1 MTTQR
6 DKQFNLNKITYV
18 DYKVIEMDRVLTM
31 QFPPLRYDGYASRRA
46 PRKKDLS
53 ITDFLLDFR
62 KHDAKIVKAVKKLQ
76 DEPKWWGQF
85 LSTGFINPEW
95 FPELKSEELS
105 LVAELGNDVKQVP
118 SQAEVWFKGLL
129 SEENI
134 DDVLSKW
141 LETDLMDVVNRG
153 KPNQAI
159 AAPRPLHGNTY
170 KFRNA
175 KHTRDY
181 GAAEQIYW
189 MLYHA
194 RHGKG
199 QGARDGLRKFF
210 FPGIDLITDKYD
222 PRVAVDVETQALLHL
237 DQQVKGDRKDN
248 KEPDRYPPLCIG
260 QADLLA
266 EDVLRL
272 LAYQEHMPRSVLVEY
287 LKNLFAFHLAL
298 YHLKLWK
305 MLPMLVAQRASEMA
319 CFSGG
324 CPVTTTNFSDP
335 LAGCPFKIGLVVEM
349 GDPTNKHMVELAEK
363 SADIHYRRIP
373 EYIYAQFTLTKLDQF
388 ADYQSKINRLPTP
401 ARGYF
406 SVTDLLQLLGQPVST
421 ERENYFS
428 SRLVNL
434 IESLGDNAESLPPDI
449 KAITDL
455 GLSRFDTYLEIIV
468 KLRSTFHRTYITQCM
483 DAFLLKNSESC
494 LLRQSRAHGSPRYF
508 SMGSKLLE
516 VLLQIAVLIPKGNSY
531 YTQDMRIDDLLSFLR
546 DRYGI
551 YIDRLPEFEGLG
563 SPSILDHQALRKNVD
578 AFKNRLREIG
588 YFQDLSDA
596 HLTQTVTSRYTIRG

>member
-1 MTTQR
+1 MSMQR
-6 DKQFNLNKITYV
+6 DKLFNLNKITYV
-18 DYKVIEMDRVLTM
+18 DYKLIEMDRVLTM
-31 QFPPLRYDGYASRRA
+31 LFPRLRYDGYASRRA
-46 PRKKDLS
+46 PRKKELS
-53 ITDFLLDFR
+53 IKDFILDFR
-62 KHDAKIVKAVKKLQ
+62 KHDEKIVNAALKLQ
-76 DEPKWWGQF
+76 GDPSKYNHF
-85 LSTGFINPEW
+85 LNTGIIKPDW
-95 FPELKSEELS
+95 FPELNQEELG
-105 LVAELGNDVKQVP
+105 LVAELGNDIKQD
-118 SQAEVWFKGLL
+118 STQTDIWFKGLL
-129 SEENI
+129 SGDNIEE
-134 DDVLSKW
+134 VLSKW

-175 KHTRDY
+175 KHSRDY

-194 RHGKG
+194 RFGRG
-199 QGARDGLRKFF
+199 QAARDGLRKFF

-222 PRVAVDVETQALLHL
+222 PRVTVDVETQALLHL

-248 KEPDRYPPLCIG
+248 KEPDRFPPLCIG

-272 LAYQEHMPRSVLVEY
+272 LAYQDHMPRSVLVEY
-287 LKNLFAFHLAL
+287 LKTLFAFHLAL

-305 MLPMLVAQRASEMA
+305 MLPVLINKRGLDTA
-319 CFSGG
+319 CVDGTCS
-324 CPVTTTNFSDP
+324 VTATNFSNP
-335 LAGCPFKIGLVVEM
+335 MVACPNQIGLIVEM
-349 GDPTNKHMVELAEK
+349 GDPTNKHMVELAER
-363 SADIHYRRIP
+363 SADIHFRRIP
-373 EYIYAQFTLTKLDQF
+373 EYIHSQFTITKLDEF
-388 ADYQSKINRLPTP
+388 AEYLSKINRLPMP
-401 ARGYF
+401 AKGYF
-406 SVTDLLQLLGQPVST
+406 SVTELIQLLGQPMSS

-434 IESLGDNAESLPPDI
+434 IDSIGDEDGLPPDI

-455 GLSRFDTYLEIIV
+455 GLNRFDTFIEIIV
-468 KLRSTFHRTYITQCM
+468 KLRSTFHRTYITQCI
-483 DAFLLKNSESC
+483 DAFLLKNSEAC
-494 LLRQSRAHGSPRYF
+494 LMRQSRAHGSPRYF

-516 VLLQIAVLIPKGNSY
+516 VLLQIAVLVPKGNSY
-531 YTQDMRIDDLLSFLR
+531 FTQDLRIDDLLSFLR
-546 DRYGI
+546 NRYGL

-563 SPSILDHQALRKNVD
+563 SSSILDHQALRKNMD

-596 HLTQTVTSRYTIRG
+596 QLTQTVTSRYTITN

>member
-6 DKQFNLNKITYV
+6 DKQFNLNKITYI

-31 QFPPLRYDGYASRRA
+31 LFPRLRYDGYASRRA
-46 PRKKDLS
+46 ARKKDLS
-53 ITDFLLDFR
+53 ISDFIVDFR
-62 KHDAKIVKAVKKLQ
+62 KHDEKIVKSVQKLQ
-76 DEPKWWGQF
+76 GEPKWWNHF
-85 LSTGFINPEW
+85 LNTGHIKAEW
-95 FPELKSEELS
+95 FPELSQEELG
-105 LVAELGNDVKQVP
+105 LVVELGNDIKLDS

-134 DDVLSKW
+134 EEVLSKW
-141 LETDLMDVVNRG
+141 LESDLMDVVNRG

-175 KHTRDY
+175 KHSRDY
-181 GAAEQIYW
+181 GAAEQVFC

-194 RHGKG
+194 RFGRG
-199 QGARDGLRKFF
+199 QASRDGLKNFF

-237 DQQVKGDRKDN
+237 DQQVKGDRRDN
-248 KEPDRYPPLCIG
+248 KEPKWFPPLCVG

-272 LAYQEHMPRSVLVEY
+272 LAYQGHMPRSVLVEY
-287 LKNLFAFHLAL
+287 LKTLFAFHLAL
-298 YHLKLWK
+298 YHLRLWK
-305 MLPMLVAQRASEMA
+305 ILPLLVNRRVSETT
-319 CFSGG
+319 CLNGG
-324 CPVTTTNFSDP
+324 CSVTPTNFSNP
-335 LAGCPFKIGLVVEM
+335 MVSCPFQIGLVVEM
-349 GDPTNKHMVELAEK
+349 GDPANKHMVELAER

-373 EYIYAQFTLTKLDQF
+373 EYIHAQFTVTKLDEF
-388 ADYQSKINRLPTP
+388 AEYQSKINRLPTP
-401 ARGYF
+401 AKGYF
-406 SVTDLLQLLGQPVST
+406 SVSDLLQLLGHST
-421 ERENYFS
+421 TSERENYFS

-434 IESLGDNAESLPPDI
+434 VDSISGEDGLPADI

-455 GLSRFDTYLEIIV
+455 GLNRFDTFIEIIV
-468 KLRSTFHRTYITQCM
+468 KLRSGFHKTYITQCI
-483 DAFLLKNSESC
+483 DALLLKNSEAC
-494 LLRQSRAHGSPRYF
+494 LMRQARAHGSPRYF

-516 VLLQIAVLIPKGNSY
+516 VLLQIAVLVPKGNSY
-531 YTQDMRIDDLLSFLR
+531 YTQDLRIDDLLSFLR
-546 DRYGI
+546 NRYGL

-563 SPSILDHQALRKNVD
+563 TPSILDHQALRKNVD
-578 AFKNRLREIG
+578 ALKNRLREIG

-596 HLTQTVTSRYTIRG
+596 QLTQTVTSRYTITN